1 MIERREHLRL
11 AAEAR
16 DAFEIVGDV
25 RQQDLDRDVAIQP
38 HIARSIHLA
47 HPACADGG
55 KDLVWSETI
64 AGSQGHA
71 RCPMTERAHSK
82 ATCLHNGRDVKLPH
96 PVILLIAGVAVCAA
110 LTWILPP
117 GEYDRRDDPATG
129 RSVVVAGTYHRVDPA
144 PVGPFAAAVAIPRGF
159 VEAADVIGVV
169 LFVGAAWIVVD
180 RIGTLGRLIAALVG
194 AFGSGGLIAIP
205 VVSLFFATM
214 GALENMQEEII
225 PLVPALLLLGRGLG
239 VDAVSVVAMSTG
251 AAAIGSAF
259 GPTNPF
265 QAGIAMKLAQLPP
278 MSAATLRWTTFVAA
292 LALWVAWT
300 MWHAHRKRGRDSG
313 SGIRDSKITGVD
325 GLGPGIRDPKITG
338 GEIGAAQGRDY
349 LILAV
354 AIAPIAAYVYGSVA
368 LGWGFNELSG
378 GFLVAGCVAGLL
390 GGLGVAGTTTAFL
403 EGMQAMLPAAIL
415 IGAARA
421 LSLVLTD
428 GHVTDT
434 ILNGLAEPLSRA
446 PAAFASMLM
455 IPFHAIV
462 HVAVP
467 SVSGQAVLTMPI
479 LVPLSD
485 LLGISRQV
493 TVLAY
498 QTGAGL
504 TELLTPTNGGLMAVL
519 LAAGVPFARW
529 IRFAVVGVL
538 LALIVGVAGII
549 ALLAV

>member
-1 MIERREHLRL
+1 M
-11 AAEAR
+11 
-16 DAFEIVGDV
+16 
-25 RQQDLDRDVAIQP
+25 
-38 HIARSIHLA
+38 
-47 HPACADGG
+47 
-55 KDLVWSETI
+55 
-64 AGSQGHA
+64 
-71 RCPMTERAHSK
+71 
-82 ATCLHNGRDVKLPH
+82 KLPH
-96 PVILLIAGVAVCAA
+96 PVVLLVAGVAVCAA
-110 LTWILPP
+110 LTWVLPA
-117 GEYDRRDDPATG
+117 GEYDRRDDPDTG
-129 RSVVVAGTYHRVDPA
+129 RRVVVAGTYHRVDPA
-144 PVGPFAAAVAIPRGF
+144 PVGPFAAVVAVPRGF

-180 RIGTLGRLIAALVG
+180 RIGTLSRLIAALV
-194 AFGSGGLIAIP
+194 AFFGSRGLIAIP
-205 VVSLFFATM
+205 IISLFFAAM

-278 MSAATLRWTTFVAA
+278 MSAASLRWTTFAVA
-292 LALWVAWT
+292 LVLWVTWT
-300 MWHAHRKRGRDSG
+300 LLYAARNRDSG
-313 SGIRDSKITGVD
+313 IGIRDSKMASD
-325 GLGPGIRDPKITG
+325 S
-338 GEIGAAQGRDY
+338 IGSATGRDF

-354 AIAPIAAYVYGSVA
+354 AVSPIAAYVYGSVA

-378 GFLVAGCVAGLL
+378 GFLVAGVAAGLL
-390 GGLGVAGTTTAFL
+390 GGLGLAGTTAAYL
-403 EGMQAMLPAAIL
+403 EGMQAMLPAALL
-415 IGAARA
+415 IGVARS

-428 GHVTDT
+428 GRVIDT
-434 ILNGLAEPLSRA
+434 TLNGLATPLSSA
-446 PAAFASMLM
+446 PSAFASLLM
-455 IPFHAIV
+455 IPFHSLV
-462 HVAVP
+462 HVVVP

-519 LAAGVPFARW
+519 LAAGIPFSRW
-529 IRFAVVGVL
+529 ISFAIVGVL
-538 LALIVGVAGII
+538 LALLVGVAAII
-549 ALLAV
+549 AALSV